1 MDLCMQFAVY
11 LKLATLYINYT
22 SVFTIVFNLK
32 AAKEKQHIIYRGTT
46 TWVTVFLIRN
56 GDQKEIVCFLSTERE
71 GLSTHNSSK
80 KQV

>member
-46 TWVTVFLIRN
+46 T
-56 GDQKEIVCFLSTERE
+56 
-71 GLSTHNSSK
+71 
-80 KQV
+80 